1 VISWEGEGA
10 QGVTGGAFAPP
21 PPPPPPL
28 PSLYVKTGPGVDYD
42 YMDDVFSCSTII
54 KMIRAYSVRPVDT

>member
-1 VISWEGEGA
+1 M
-10 QGVTGGAFAPP
+10 TGGGGRHLP
-21 PPPPPPL
+21 

>member
-1 VISWEGEGA
+1 
-10 QGVTGGAFAPP
+10 VTGGAFA
-21 PPPPPPL
+21 PPL

>member
-10 QGVTGGAFAPP
+10 QGVTGGAFA
-21 PPPPPPL
+21 PPL